1 MKVTNLTKAFSLA
14 LLAGLLT
21 LPLVGC
27 GVESEPLGVE
37 EDDTAAIEEDPE
49 YIEGEQGT

>member
-1 MKVTNLTKAFSLA
+1 MKLTKFKELFAFA

-21 LPLVGC
+21 FPLAGC
-27 GVESEPLGVE
+27 GVESEPIGVD

-49 YIEGEQGT
+49 YIEGESGT